1 MQHSRAHLIC
11 RAHNRFTPTIA
22 LWEHFV
28 GPHLPQRFSST
39 ATAPAQHV
47 LDNGP
52 TTTEVVA
59 NVQEDNGAQQSETEA
74 QQTIEKPSAGS
85 APHVRKMTT
94 VKGRWLP
101 EKAQVSIAKNKVAKH
116 TRQEES
122 LTGPEKLLATARE
135 AFAQSKEYKGVVV
148 QPMVSTIAIKE
159 SSLPWCLD
167 KTARDKSA
175 MDLLVLDKEIER
187 FYKYAMPKDYERIAR
202 QHVIQQVRNHVKQV
216 SPKYDVQVFGS
227 ERNGVA
233 FATSDIDFRLMQP
246 SWVAD
251 PAIDRLPPAKNEQA
265 RRLKVLLNLFH
276 RIFKTHKSYFL
287 STLRHARYPLITAQ
301 DCNSGLDVQI
311 VLSNDTSMSTAMMKH
326 YMDEIPYL
334 CRLYY
339 VVKTIFS
346 IRGLSDVFR
355 GGFGSYSIFMMLVAS
370 IKHAPHERQ
379 DAAGALLNFLRFY
392 RDFDTTK
399 YGISIDPVELFD
411 KTQHPVVTKPVK
423 EKLDNGTMKPLPP
436 YMLCLRDPADETNDL
451 GRKGI
456 AIKHVQAT
464 FAHLHSQLVDDIKK
478 NTRPSLLGPLVG
490 PSYMLNYKPREKLQD
505 YGRRLQLEEQ
515 KTLAAKAKAI
525 RDADKKV
532 ESDYK
537 PMAPSQ
543 ASIHSVESAKPF
555 QKEQQIPAI

>member
-1 MQHSRAHLIC
+1 MQHSRARLIC
-11 RAHNRFTPTIA
+11 RAHNRFTPSIA

-28 GPHLPQRFSST
+28 RPHLPQRFSST
-39 ATAPAQHV
+39 ATGPTQHG
-47 LDNGP
+47 LDNRPTATGAIANPQDGNGP
-52 TTTEVVA
+52 R
-59 NVQEDNGAQQSETEA
+59 QSEAEA
-74 QQTIEKPSAGS
+74 QQTIEKPSVES
-85 APHVRKMTT
+85 ALHVRRMTT
-94 VKGRWLP
+94 ARGRWLP
-101 EKAQVSIAKNKVAKH
+101 GKAQASIAKNKAAAKQAL
-116 TRQEES
+116 QEES

-135 AFAQSKEYKGVVV
+135 AFAQSKEYEGVVV

-167 KTARDKSA
+167 KNARDEPA
-175 MDLLVLDKEIER
+175 MDLLDKEIER
-187 FYKYAMPKDYERIAR
+187 FYKYTMPKDYERTAR
-202 QHVIQQVRNHVKQV
+202 QHVIQQVRSHVKEV

-251 PAIDRLPPAKNEQA
+251 PEIDRLPPPKKEQS
-265 RRLKVLLNLFH
+265 RRLSVLLALFH
-276 RIFKTHKSYFL
+276 RNFKNHQSYFL

-301 DCNSGLDVQI
+301 DRNSGIDVQI
-311 VLSNDTSMSTAMMKH
+311 VLSNDTSMSTAMMKQ

-334 CRLYY
+334 RKLYY
-339 VVKTIFS
+339 VVKTIFA

-379 DAAGALLNFLRFY
+379 DAAGALLNFLSFY

-399 YGISIDPVELFD
+399 NGISIDPVELFD

-423 EKLDNGTMKPLPP
+423 EKLDTGKMKPLPA

-464 FAHLHSQLVDDIKK
+464 FAHLHSQLVNDIKK
-478 NTRPSLLGPLVG
+478 KTRPSLLGPLVG
-490 PSYMLNYKPREKLQD
+490 PSYMLNYKPREKLQE

-515 KTLAAKAKAI
+515 KSLAAKAKAI

-537 PMAPSQ
+537 NTAFPQ
-543 ASIHSVESAKPF
+543 VGIHRVESAKPF
-555 QKEQQIPAI
+555 RKEQQIPAT